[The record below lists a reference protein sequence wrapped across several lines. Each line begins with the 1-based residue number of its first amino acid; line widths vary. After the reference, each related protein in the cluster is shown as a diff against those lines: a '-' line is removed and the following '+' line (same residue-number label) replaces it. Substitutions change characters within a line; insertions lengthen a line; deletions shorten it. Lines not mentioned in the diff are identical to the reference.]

1 MVLSEQDKKIILDR
15 LKAGRE
21 KKKAEREAAAK
32 KQKTQEAK
40 GEAVVPVEEP
50 VTAPAAAQETAPV
63 VAQHAEQTP
72 PEPPRIDPSK
82 ARKPAKQVEPSS
94 DSDSEVEE
102 RKNKSSKSKNK
113 KKKNVPYMKIKIY
126 QEPKNH
132 EALNAL
138 IGAVQQEEQAPPVE
152 MPPTPA
158 APQRVTTVTPKQKLT
173 APIVRQN
180 TMRSMAMDIFG

>member
-40 GEAVVPVEEP
+40 GEAVVPVEQP
-50 VTAPAAAQETAPV
+50 VTAAAQETAPV
-63 VAQHAEQTP
+63 VAEQPP

-94 DSDSEVEE
+94 DSDSEVEQE
-102 RKNKSSKSKNK
+102 ENKKKSSKMKNK